1 MSLELPGEEFSVSTV
16 SGSKDASEIVTLL
29 SLSSVLPQ
37 AGSSTSLNIAIYKTN
52 QPKGGGGTR
61 L

>member
-29 SLSSVLPQ
+29 SLSSVVLSPDLSICGD
-37 AGSSTSLNIAIYKTN
+37 AVSGLWVSE
-52 QPKGGGGTR
+52 R
-61 L
+61 D